1 MNKIIPITLS
11 DQSNYEFILDSLC
24 TQSLATFLDCSS
36 LEECSSRRARR
47 YYHMKF
53 TYNYVPRCTA
63 SSRRFR
69 RLFSNNWEKEYAF
82 HTALIKIKYLAKNF
96 IEGLKD
102 EIQFSKLDDID
113 KSKGFREGLKDE
125 FIEMV
130 YDYAVW
136 PIAIIGIVYLYTLI

>member
-24 TQSLATFLDCSS
+24 AQSLATFLDCSS

-102 EIQFSKLDDID
+102 EMLHDYDERV
-113 KSKGFREGLKDE
+113 KSIVVKQLSVKEEEDVK
-125 FIEMV
+125 
-130 YDYAVW
+130 AVW
-136 PIAIIGIVYLYTLI
+136 LIAIVVIIYLYTLI

>member
-11 DQSNYEFILDSLC
+11 GQSNYEFILDSLYA
-24 TQSLATFLDCSS
+24 QSLATFLDCSS

-47 YYHMKF
+47 YYNMKF

-136 PIAIIGIVYLYTLI
+136 PIAIVVIIYLYTLI

>member
-1 MNKIIPITLS
+1 MNKILPITLS
-11 DQSNYEFILDSLC
+11 DQSNYDFILDSLY
-24 TQSLATFLDCSS
+24 TQNMATFLDCSS

-136 PIAIIGIVYLYTLI
+136 PIAIVVIIYLYTLI